1 MSQTISFPD
10 PLAERRVGPFAVR
23 LLPAAHPSAD
33 LEVVAAIVGTL
44 GLLGFALLPL
54 MELAPLAGD
63 CRFKGWFGIPCGTC
77 GITRALLL
85 LQHGD
90 LWLALRMNPLLI
102 AATVAALCYTPIAW
116 LLWLGKLPRPRLAA
130 PSPAGR
136 WLLLG
141 LALGAFFLNWGFLIM
156 DGR

>member
-1 MSQTISFPD
+1 MSQTVSFPA

-33 LEVVAAIVGTL
+33 LEVVAAIVGAL
-44 GLLGFALLPL
+44 GLLGLAFLPL
-54 MELAPLAGD
+54 IQLEPLAGD
-63 CRFKGWFGIPCGTC
+63 CRFKGWFGFPCGTC

-85 LQHGD
+85 LQHGE
-90 LWLALRMNPLLI
+90 LWSALRMNPLLI
-102 AATVAALCYTPIAW
+102 TAVVTALCYAPIAW
-116 LLWLGKLPRPRLAA
+116 ILWLGKLPRPRIAA